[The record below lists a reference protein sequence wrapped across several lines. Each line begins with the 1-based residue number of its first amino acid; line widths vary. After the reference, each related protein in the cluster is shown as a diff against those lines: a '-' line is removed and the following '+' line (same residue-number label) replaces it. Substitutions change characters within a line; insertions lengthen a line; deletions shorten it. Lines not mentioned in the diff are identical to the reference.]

1 MFPGAHRSDR
11 EERPSLSIIDAQNVT
26 PSHHV
31 DTDRGLAGNKKI
43 KERKQHVVVD
53 LKVFVFF
60 VKSHQFME
68 K

>member
-1 MFPGAHRSDR
+1 M
-11 EERPSLSIIDAQNVT
+11 
-26 PSHHV
+26 
-31 DTDRGLAGNKKI
+31 AGNKKI
-43 KERKQHVVVD
+43 KERKPHVVVD

>member
-11 EERPSLSIIDAQNVT
+11 EERPSLSIIYAQSVT
-26 PSHHV
+26 PSHRV

-68 K
+68 Q